1 MSLLF
6 CNTIFS
12 STASTLVETMSS
24 ADYSNLVPVTGLVD
38 AKYCRPCHLVI
49 KRNKK
54 HFWNRVKI
62 LPTPFKLSHVL
73 RDEDADMKWDSFRL
87 PPSDIV
93 AVDRSLMFEAK
104 GKLGSSLPHELVD
117 VEMEG
122 GTAVAI
128 SVALGD
134 IVENS
139 LDIPSL
145 VPAVNCRK
153 INPSHDF
160 IRETMS
166 NSRNSLCLVV
176 TSLNN
181 KSKIEIKAECKA
193 DGGANVDVDVTPG
206 DSTTVDVGGKL
217 LTERKRCLQIP
228 ADTAIAFRMHEL
240 LVKADQTMQLLLLPY
255 SEGGFRKMNRKS
267 VEKTIPEPTES
278 SSCGCKESS
287 GEAYMTEIREGMQP
301 IFDSPDDGL
310 GIIRKSLFELMT
322 TPLALDKLNDLLQSA
337 VNRLLIGEKS
347 PKMSDDALDDML
359 GRVGL
364 NAAKNLLKVAGF
376 VFSEAEVTYPD
387 SDRGGVLTCLADLLD
402 VMAALSEDQCRKLLQ
417 CSETERSTLLEML
430 AESLSVDR
438 LPLDQARATSLT
450 EELPHAE
457 SLMFS
462 VGFEL
467 ERKRGEWFLCQGSQ
481 KRDEFV
487 TPGEMLAVIFALWG
501 Q

>member
-1 MSLLF
+1 
-6 CNTIFS
+6 
-12 STASTLVETMSS
+12 MSS
-24 ADYSNLVPVTGLVD
+24 VDYSNLVPVTGLVD
-38 AKYCRPCHLVI
+38 AKYCRPCHLVV

-62 LPTPFKLSHVL
+62 LPTPFKLSDVL

-93 AVDRSLMFEAK
+93 AVDRSLTFEAK
-104 GKLGSSLPHELVD
+104 GKLESSLPHELVD
-117 VEMEG
+117 VEVEG

-145 VPAVNCRK
+145 VHAVNCRK

-181 KSKIEIKAECKA
+181 KSKIEIKAEYKA
-193 DGGANVDVDVTPG
+193 EGGANVDVDVTPG

-240 LVKADQTMQLLLLPY
+240 LVKADQTMQLLLLPD

-267 VEKTIPEPTES
+267 VERKDETIPEPTES
-278 SSCGCKESS
+278 PPRGCKESP
-287 GEAYMTEIREGMQP
+287 GETYMTEIREGMQP
-301 IFDSPDDGL
+301 IFHSPDDGL
-310 GIIRKSLFELMT
+310 SIIRKSLFELMT
-322 TPLALDKLNDLLQSA
+322 TPLALDKLNDLLHSA
-337 VNRLLIGEKS
+337 VHRLLIGEKS
-347 PKMSDDALDDML
+347 SKISDDALDDVL
-359 GRVGL
+359 GGVGL
-364 NAAKNLLKVAGF
+364 NATKNLLKVAGF
-376 VFSEAEVTYPD
+376 AFSEAEVTYPD
-387 SDRGGVLTCLADLLD
+387 SDRDGVLTCLADLLD

-417 CSETERSTLLEML
+417 CTETERSALMEML
-430 AESLSVDR
+430 EESLSVDR
-438 LPLDQARATSLT
+438 LPLNQTRVTSLT
-450 EELPHAE
+450 EEFPHVE

-481 KRDEFV
+481 KGDECV
-487 TPGEMLAVIFALWG
+487 TPGEILAVIFALWG

>member
-1 MSLLF
+1 MAR
-6 CNTIFS
+6 T
-12 STASTLVETMSS
+12 
-24 ADYSNLVPVTGLVD
+24 
-38 AKYCRPCHLVI
+38 
-49 KRNKK
+49 
-54 HFWNRVKI
+54 
-62 LPTPFKLSHVL
+62 
-73 RDEDADMKWDSFRL
+73 
-87 PPSDIV
+87 
-93 AVDRSLMFEAK
+93 
-104 GKLGSSLPHELVD
+104 GKLESSLPHELVD
-117 VEMEG
+117 VEVEG

-145 VPAVNCRK
+145 VHAVNCRK

-181 KSKIEIKAECKA
+181 KSKIEIKAEYKA
-193 DGGANVDVDVTPG
+193 EGGANVDVDVTPG

-240 LVKADQTMQLLLLPY
+240 LVKADQTVQLLLLPD

-267 VEKTIPEPTES
+267 VERKDETIPEPTES
-278 SSCGCKESS
+278 PSRGCKESP
-287 GEAYMTEIREGMQP
+287 GEAYHMTEIREGMQP

-310 GIIRKSLFELMT
+310 SIIRKSLFELMT

-337 VNRLLIGEKS
+337 VHRLLIGEKS
-347 PKMSDDALDDML
+347 SKMSDDALDDVL
-359 GRVGL
+359 GGAGL
-364 NAAKNLLKVAGF
+364 NATENLLKVAGF
-376 VFSEAEVTYPD
+376 AFSEAEVTYPD
-387 SDRGGVLTCLADLLD
+387 SDRDGVLTCLADLLD
-402 VMAALSEDQCRKLLQ
+402 VMAALSKDQCRKLLQ
-417 CSETERSTLLEML
+417 CTETERSALMEML
-430 AESLSVDR
+430 AKFMSVDR
-438 LPLDQARATSLT
+438 LPLDQTRVTGLT
-450 EELPHAE
+450 EEFPHVE
-457 SLMFS
+457 SLLVS
-462 VGFEL
+462 VGL
-467 ERKRGEWFLCQGSQ
+467 HRERMDEKWYLCQGSQ
-481 KRDEFV
+481 QTWGESV